1 MYCQDQNA
9 LWNIIIPKHLLLSR
23 FISSSGKFSKEGPF
37 LFLWQASVEPE
48 QRVMFAGG
56 LLLRIWSAHVI
67 AHFCHT
73 SAWLSTTYFRLTQRW
88 HYSGSRRPVTGMR
101 WSVPACLRIFIYT
114 SPPKRRIFL
123 KLEGIASQTLVV
135 IGYWRASIELGR
147 GYSASNTIVY
157 RHLQI
162 ESHWQSRRSLT
173 VGYDN

>member
-1 MYCQDQNA
+1 MAGLCWTRTKSDVCWRITFED
-9 LWNIIIPKHLLLSR
+9 LV
-23 FISSSGKFSKEGPF
+23 GTCDCTF
-37 LFLWQASVEPE
+37 LPYF
-48 QRVMFAGG
+48 G
-56 LLLRIWSAHVI
+56 LIEHIYS
-67 AHFCHT
+67 
-73 SAWLSTTYFRLTQRW
+73 RLTQRW
-88 HYSGSRRPVTGMR
+88 HYSGSRRPVTGML
-101 WSVPACLRIFIYT
+101 WPVPACLRIFIYT

-162 ESHWQSRRSLT
+162 ESHWQSRRNLT